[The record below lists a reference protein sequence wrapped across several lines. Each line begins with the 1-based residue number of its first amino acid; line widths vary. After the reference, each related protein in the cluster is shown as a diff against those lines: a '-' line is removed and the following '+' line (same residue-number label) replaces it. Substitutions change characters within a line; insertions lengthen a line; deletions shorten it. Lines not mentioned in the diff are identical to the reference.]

1 MYHNYEQKRR
11 ATQGSPVNDSKSV
24 LSVTNFSL
32 CAQEKMAR
40 LKTNE
45 SKLEE
50 DKKNLRAALDE
61 AETRCTKLEL
71 SRRSLDG
78 ELQRLRLAMT
88 DKETENQVSERLNYP
103 LPPPPKPSTNSRTSI
118 TLKEYFIE
126 WIQVRGTCEFVAGG
140 CVPCMKMKLMRDMN
154 R

>member
-11 ATQGSPVNDSKSV
+11 ATQGSLVNDSKTKSA
-24 LSVTNFSL
+24 LNVTNFSL

-88 DKETENQVSERLNYP
+88 DKETENQVSETLN
-103 LPPPPKPSTNSRTSI
+103 
-118 TLKEYFIE
+118 
-126 WIQVRGTCEFVAGG
+126 
-140 CVPCMKMKLMRDMN
+140 
-154 R
+154 

>member
-1 MYHNYEQKRR
+1 
-11 ATQGSPVNDSKSV
+11 
-24 LSVTNFSL
+24 
-32 CAQEKMAR
+32 MAR

-50 DKKNLRAALDE
+50 DKKSLRTALDE

-88 DKETENQVSERLNYP
+88 DKETENQVSEKLNYP
-103 LPPPPKPSTNSRTSI
+103 LPPPPQTSPQTHALPS
-118 TLKEYFIE
+118 L
-126 WIQVRGTCEFVAGG
+126 
-140 CVPCMKMKLMRDMN
+140 
-154 R
+154 

>member
-1 MYHNYEQKRR
+1 MTVKN
-11 ATQGSPVNDSKSV
+11 V
-24 LSVTNFSL
+24 LSVTNLLL

-50 DKKNLRAALDE
+50 DKKSLRTALDE

-88 DKETENQVSERLNYP
+88 DKETENQVSEKLYYP
-103 LPPPPKPSTNSRTSI
+103 LPPPPQTPPQTHALPS
-118 TLKEYFIE
+118 L
-126 WIQVRGTCEFVAGG
+126 
-140 CVPCMKMKLMRDMN
+140 
-154 R
+154 

>member
-1 MYHNYEQKRR
+1 
-11 ATQGSPVNDSKSV
+11 
-24 LSVTNFSL
+24 
-32 CAQEKMAR
+32 MAR

-88 DKETENQVSERLNYP
+88 DKETENQVSERLN
-103 LPPPPKPSTNSRTSI
+103 
-118 TLKEYFIE
+118 
-126 WIQVRGTCEFVAGG
+126 
-140 CVPCMKMKLMRDMN
+140 
-154 R
+154 